1 MEKKASIAEK
11 KVKLA
16 TCFSIWNRNIY
27 NNGRHGGGSRLHS
40 SRAETS
46 CPAKFYI
53 TEFLNLGIT
62 I

>member
-1 MEKKASIAEK
+1 VEKKASIAEK

-27 NNGRHGGGSRLHS
+27 NNGRHGGGRRLHS

-53 TEFLNLGIT
+53 T
-62 I
+62 